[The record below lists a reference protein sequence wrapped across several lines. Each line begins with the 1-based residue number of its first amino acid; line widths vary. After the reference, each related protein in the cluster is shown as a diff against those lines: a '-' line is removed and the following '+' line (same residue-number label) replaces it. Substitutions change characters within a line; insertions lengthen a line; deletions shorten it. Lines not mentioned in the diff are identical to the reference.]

1 MICDNI
7 IQSTTFM
14 RIPNTCTKQISWE
27 STDYLN
33 REIKTVYALHSIRM
47 KKTANVLFETKKMQM
62 FLFWRKKKKSNIPF
76 LQETETHFLSLCVY
90 AYFVRSS
97 CQLRLWI
104 RQKFIWYNMVIS
116 IYILLCIAFTWLLS
130 SVWMLFVCLCE
141 LNDYSSYSGSRMYS
155 RYKCTTTE

>member
-14 RIPNTCTKQISWE
+14 RISNTCTKEISWE

-33 REIKTVYALHSIRM
+33 REIKTIYALHSIRM
-47 KKTANVLFETKKMQM
+47 KKTTNVLFETKKKCKC
-62 FLFWRKKKKSNIPF
+62 FCFGKKNRTHRFRKR
-76 LQETETHFLSLCVY
+76 ERVCVC

-130 SVWMLFVCLCE
+130 SVWMLFVCLWE
-141 LNDYSSYSGSRMYS
+141 LNDYWTYSGSRMYS
-155 RYKCTTTE
+155 RYECTTTE

>member
-47 KKTANVLFETKKMQM
+47 KKKQQMFYLRQKNANVFVL
-62 FLFWRKKKKSNIPF
+62 KKKRNRTYRFCKRESM
-76 LQETETHFLSLCVY
+76 Y

-104 RQKFIWYNMVIS
+104 RRKFIWYNMVIS

-130 SVWMLFVCLCE
+130 SVWMLFVCLWE